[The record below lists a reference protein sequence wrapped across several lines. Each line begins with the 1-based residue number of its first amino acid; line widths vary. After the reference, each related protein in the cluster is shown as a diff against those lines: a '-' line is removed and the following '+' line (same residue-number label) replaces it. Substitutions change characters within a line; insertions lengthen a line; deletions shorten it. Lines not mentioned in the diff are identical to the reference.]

1 MATANEILNFNFP
14 HVALQEA
21 ARNIFEENNILL
33 LELRINKL
41 LKITESIGES
51 SFKFEGEL
59 IDAQVYR
66 KFNNAISNNK
76 YQTISINNFDKKELK
91 ALSKCL
97 DYSEPDNKFTI
108 ITSEK
113 NLSIALATLDKDWR
127 DIFLFGLIR
136 CYLQNWESRHN
147 GSLKKL
153 YEFILPKL
161 NQYNGRIPVLKS
173 FQTNIKFF
181 DINNGDVVFGNELA
195 IKNKDIKEVTKHLSL
210 PENWVSYPY
219 FSKVIVAYYEK
230 RKFKLPD
237 FLDDLTT
244 ALTYHNSSISNK
256 RLVSKLIIQAN
267 TNEFAALQDKV
278 KSIAFKL
285 VGDPEKINNWTA
297 FESATETEK
306 EELKKARIILNEW
319 ITRQFINVFF
329 EKCINDRRRK
339 KFWLKYASKISSFVV
354 YGSKNVKTL
363 LKSDE
368 RIEDIVEAR
377 FKTVFSNKGVSAFII
392 YLAEYVLIEF
402 SDEGYAFYAYKL
414 NGSFMPDLQQRLNS
428 VDDLRNGIM
437 PMLATRKYQNI
448 IEQNSEGRLS
458 HKDGN
463 HEDGSSLHW
472 EQVFD
477 WWIKKYTGID
487 V

>member
-14 HVALQEA
+14 HVSLQEA
-21 ARNIFEENNILL
+21 AKNIFQETNIQL

-41 LKITESIGES
+41 LKITEKIGES
-51 SFKFEGEL
+51 SFKFENEL

-66 KFNNAISNNK
+66 KFSTAISNNK
-76 YQTISINNFDKKELK
+76 YQIINLNGFDKKELK

-97 DYSEPDNKFTI
+97 DYSEPNNPFTI
-108 ITSEK
+108 IASE
-113 NLSIALATLDKDWR
+113 NNVSIALSTLDKDWK

-136 CYLQNWESRHN
+136 CYLKNWESRHN
-147 GSLKKL
+147 NSLKRI

-161 NQYNGRIPVLKS
+161 NQYNGRIAVLKS

-181 DINNGDVVFGNELA
+181 DINNGDVVFGYELA

-230 RKFKLPD
+230 QKIKLPHL
-237 FLDDLTT
+237 LDNITT
-244 ALTYHNSSISNK
+244 ALTDHNSSITNK

-267 TNEFAALQDKV
+267 TNDLAALQDKV
-278 KSIAFKL
+278 KNIAFKL
-285 VGDPEKINNWTA
+285 VGDPENITNWLA
-297 FESATETEK
+297 FENATETEK

-339 KFWLKYASKISSFVV
+339 KFWLKYVSKISSFVV

-368 RIEDIVEAR
+368 RIQDIVEAR
-377 FKTVFSNKGVSAFII
+377 FKTVYSNKGVSAFII
-392 YLAEYVLIEF
+392 YLADYVLIEF
-402 SDEGYAFYAYKL
+402 SDEGYAFYAYKV
-414 NGSFMPDLQQRLNS
+414 NGSFMPDLHQRQNS
-428 VDDLRNGIM
+428 VDDLRNGTM

-448 IEQNSEGRLS
+448 IEHNSEGRLS
-458 HKDGN
+458 HKDGS